1 MKYLRVISAKT
12 GPKGS
17 YGVLKGETVCLL
29 SLSPLSGKA
38 KETGVSFP
46 LKEVKKFLP
55 PVEAPNVIALGLN
68 YRAHAKEIKMDLPSA
83 PIIFLKATSSL
94 AGHMESV
101 ILPAEAPAEVD
112 YEAELVVVIG
122 KAAKNIPEKKAS
134 EHIFGYT
141 CGNDVT
147 ARDCQWKTDKQ
158 WARAK
163 SFDTFAPIG
172 PWIETELDTSRLRVR
187 LRLNGKTMQ
196 DGSTTDLIFSV
207 PMVVSY
213 LSRQMTLVPG
223 TLIMTGTP
231 PGVGFTR
238 KPPVF
243 LKPGDEMEVAIEGIG
258 ILKNPVVA

>member
-1 MKYLRVISAKT
+1 MIR
-12 GPKGS
+12 
-17 YGVLKGETVCLL
+17 LL
-29 SLSPLSGKA
+29 SESPLSGKA
-38 KETGVSFP
+38 KETGARVP

-68 YRAHAKEIKMDLPSA
+68 YRAHAAEIKMDLPSA
-83 PIIFLKATSSL
+83 PVIFLKATSSL
-94 AGHMESV
+94 TGHLEPV
-101 ILPAEAPAEVD
+101 LLPAEAPGEAD
-112 YEAELVVVIG
+112 YEAELVIVIG
-122 KAAKNIPEKKAS
+122 KITKNVPEKKAS
-134 EHIFGYT
+134 GYIFGYT

-163 SFDTFAPIG
+163 SFDTFAPVG
-172 PWIETELDTSRLRVR
+172 PWIETKLDASHLRVR

-196 DGSTTDLIFSV
+196 DGSTSDLIFSV
-207 PMVVSY
+207 PRVVSY
-213 LSRQMTLVPG
+213 LSRQMTLLPG

-258 ILKNPVVA
+258 ALKNPVIK